1 MKEKQRR
8 NILKDA
14 LWDYYLTNRAI
25 TKEYDE
31 EYKNTKPGKFNRR
44 EKSYVV
50 VIIVGIVL
58 LGVKYFVF

>member
-1 MKEKQRR
+1 MKEKRGR
-8 NILKDA
+8 NVFKDA

-31 EYKNTKPGKFNRR
+31 EYKNNKPGKLNRR
-44 EKSYVV
+44 EKSYIV

-58 LGVKYFVF
+58 LVVKYFVF

>member
-1 MKEKQRR
+1 MKEKRSR

-31 EYKNTKPGKFNRR
+31 EYKDIKPGKFNKR
-44 EKSYVV
+44 EKIYVA
-50 VIIVGIVL
+50 VIIIGLVVL
-58 LGVKYFVF
+58 VVKYFVF